1 MLESGSSGSVRGA
14 SSNGRP
20 YREPRPFAVLPDQ
33 PHTGGERQKAAVGAT
48 GSLAGAS
55 KLEANWS
62 RDWGRERTPDAAE
75 VNTDY

>member
-1 MLESGSSGSVRGA
+1 MTALD
-14 SSNGRP
+14 P
-20 YREPRPFAVLPDQ
+20 LPSF
-33 PHTGGERQKAAVGAT
+33 PISPIRAENAT